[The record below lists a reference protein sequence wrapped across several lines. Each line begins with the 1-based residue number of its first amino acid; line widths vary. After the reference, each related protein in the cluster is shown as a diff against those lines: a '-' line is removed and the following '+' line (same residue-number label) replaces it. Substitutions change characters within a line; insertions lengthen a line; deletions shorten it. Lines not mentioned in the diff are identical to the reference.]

1 MSTSAPTRATASS
14 TSGPTA
20 SVRRV
25 GSSACRSARASP
37 STSGRVRPSTVAVR
51 AASFSRVPAHSGQGS
66 DVVNRATVSF
76 LRSLAP
82 FSSAAM

>member
-25 GSSACRSARASP
+25 GSRACRSTSASASTWGRVCP
-37 STSGRVRPSTVAVR
+37 STSAVR
-51 AASFSRVPAHSGQGS
+51 AASLSRVPAHSGQRR